1 MVLTPPTPYNS
12 STICFGTFRFLKL
25 SIEGCM
31 CVTSNLNYR
40 IDRFNV
46 WMCVCAYIVIFT
58 NIHTHKYTGDG
69 ERESGTKTKQKK
81 NTSGQ
86 TKRGNDFSF
95 QIK

>member
-1 MVLTPPTPYNS
+1 
-12 STICFGTFRFLKL
+12 
-25 SIEGCM
+25 
-31 CVTSNLNYR
+31 
-40 IDRFNV
+40 
-46 WMCVCAYIVIFT
+46 MCVCAYIVIFT

>member
-1 MVLTPPTPYNS
+1 MCV
-12 STICFGTFRFLKL
+12 
-25 SIEGCM
+25 

-46 WMCVCAYIVIFT
+46 WMCVYVSFLPT
-58 NIHTHKYTGDG
+58 HTHKYTGDG